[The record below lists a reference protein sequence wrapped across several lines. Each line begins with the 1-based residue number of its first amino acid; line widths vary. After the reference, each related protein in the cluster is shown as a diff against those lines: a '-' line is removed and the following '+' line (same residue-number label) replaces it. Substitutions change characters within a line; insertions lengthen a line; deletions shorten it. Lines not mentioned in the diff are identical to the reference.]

1 VVPSV
6 SPRQK
11 EASPRPKATPKAKKP
26 KANKGDKPVMPKLTA
41 PLSILTAEQHHIP
54 VKNMEEWVN
63 RSAEVRRVEAEKR
76 NGYITRPMNS
86 FMLYRSAYAERAK
99 SWCSQNNHQV
109 VSSVAGESWPLE
121 PPGIRELYNEYAK
134 IERINHQ
141 NAHPTYKF
149 SPSKA
154 AAPAARKRKSE
165 WSDDEEPSDLEDT
178 EWAPGSGRTRN
189 RPLRRMERALSY
201 TSNGMNGEYF
211 DQSYS
216 QNGHGMKKSSWEMT
230 NEGRPMP
237 MPMHNDVYNQYYQ
250 TAAYPNMMGS
260 NFNDDMRMR
269 RVGTPASSVQ
279 FPSDYALLGLPGG
292 NSGDL
297 MQQLQSHVGMP
308 FDDGQLDPM
317 LLAFDGGHQQAD
329 VDATA
334 LHHGFRN
341 GHTNGMLDAKMDHHD
356 IDSLLE
362 LPPAH
367 DEYHSSQWQSDPTMA
382 SLEQES
388 EFDKWMG

>member
-1 VVPSV
+1 
-6 SPRQK
+6 
-11 EASPRPKATPKAKKP
+11 
-26 KANKGDKPVMPKLTA
+26 
-41 PLSILTAEQHHIP
+41 
-54 VKNMEEWVN
+54 MEEWVN
-63 RSAEVRRVEAEKR
+63 RSAETRRVEVEKR

-149 SPSKA
+149 SPSKTA
-154 AAPAARKRKSE
+154 VPAAKKRKSE
-165 WSDDEEPSDLEDT
+165 WSDDDEPGDLEDA
-178 EWAPGSGRTRN
+178 EWAPGSGRSRN
-189 RPLRRMERALSY
+189 RSGRRMERSLSY
-201 TSNGMNGEYF
+201 TSNGSNGMNGEYF
-211 DQSYS
+211 DRPYV
-216 QNGHGMKKSSWEMT
+216 QNGHPMNKSSWEMT

-250 TAAYPNMMGS
+250 TAAYPNMMAQ

-269 RVGTPASSVQ
+269 RVGTPASSLQ
-279 FPSDYALLGLPGG
+279 FASDHALLGLPGG

-297 MQQLQSHVGMP
+297 MQQLQSHAGTP
-308 FDDGQLDPM
+308 FDEVQLDPM
-317 LLAFDGGHQQAD
+317 LLAFDGGHQQGEIEHA
-329 VDATA
+329 A

-341 GHTNGMLDAKMDHHD
+341 GHTNGMLDSRPNHHD

-362 LPPAH
+362 LSPAQE
-367 DEYHSSQWQSDPTMA
+367 EYRTSQWQPDPTMA